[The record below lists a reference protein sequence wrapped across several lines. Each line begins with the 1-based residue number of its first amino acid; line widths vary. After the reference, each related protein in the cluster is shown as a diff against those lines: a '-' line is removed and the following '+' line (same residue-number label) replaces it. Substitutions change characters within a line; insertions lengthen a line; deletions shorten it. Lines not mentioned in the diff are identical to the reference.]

1 MNIPH
6 VKIERRVFHPINACP
21 PPFPQAHPLVHFIYV
36 QMLNER
42 MSRAEVARRAGLA
55 VATMISWWKAPNKKG
70 KGGIAIQ
77 NLEAALGVFGYA
89 LKPTPLQD
97 QTIAPPKR
105 KRKTGPQ
112 KNFTLIPLEKL
123 P

>member
-1 MNIPH
+1 
-6 VKIERRVFHPINACP
+6 
-21 PPFPQAHPLVHFIYV
+21 
-36 QMLNER
+36 MLNER
-42 MSRAEVARRAGLA
+42 MSRAEVARRAGLSNH
-55 VATMISWWKAPNKKG
+55 TLSSWWKTPAKNE

-77 NLEAALGVFGYA
+77 NLEAALGVFGYT
-89 LKPTPLQD
+89 LKPTPIQD

-112 KNFTLIPLEKL
+112 KNFTFIPLEKL